1 MSLKTDYFDGLTG
14 FNAKMSVVYDAG
26 KAFVVTNSAIL
37 TSALQAAAASG
48 KKSFIVTID
57 VPFEPSNLRLQG
69 IHMKT
74 FLAGI
79 VEQMGTEDIYSYE
92 VTPTLNTSDCLSTSI
107 DFKFTF

>member
-1 MSLKTDYFDGLTG
+1 MSLKSDYFDGLTG
-14 FNAKMSVVYDAG
+14 FNAKMADVFAAG
-26 KAFVVTNSAIL
+26 EAYVVTNSALL
-37 TSALQAAAASG
+37 TSQLQAAAASG
-48 KKSFIVTID
+48 KKSFIVTIP
-57 VPFEPSNLRLQG
+57 VVFEPNNLRLQG

-79 VEQMGTEDIYSYE
+79 VEQLGVEDIYSYE